1 MAAKLTRNQKNC
13 HFEASSFYIQQHWTI
28 SRWDCDMHWKMDL
41 YNNWQRP
48 AQWLDW
54 EKAAKHF
61 SKPNLHQKK
70 VMVPGGLLPV
80 WSTTAFWML
89 SKPLHLRSMLSKSMR
104 CTRNSYACSWH
115 WSTERAQFFSTAI
128 PDGRPHNQHFKS
140 WTNWATEF
148 CLIHRIHLFK
158 AQSCPTLSDPKDC
171 SSPGSS
177 VHGILQARILE
188 RVAISFSRASSWPR
202 DWTPVSCIAER
213 LLTIWATREGHIH
226 LTSRQLTTF
235 SSISTTFCRE
245 NASTTLRMEKNA
257 FPEFVDPETRIFT
270 LQE

>member
-1 MAAKLTRNQKNC
+1 MNHFSIGLGCAAKSGFYTATGDDQLSDWTDKFQSTSQSQISIQK
-13 HFEASSFYIQQHWTI
+13 
-28 SRWDCDMHWKMDL
+28 
-41 YNNWQRP
+41 RP
-48 AQWLDW
+48 WSL
-54 EKAAKHF
+54 
-61 SKPNLHQKK
+61 S
-70 VMVPGGLLPV
+70 GGLLPA
-80 WSTTAFWML
+80 WSTELFWIPE
-89 SKPLHLRSMLSKSMR
+89 KPLHLRSMLSKSMR

-115 WSTERAQFFSTAI
+115 WSTERAQFSTAV
-128 PDGRPHNQHFKS
+128 PDSRPHNQHFKS

-226 LTSRQLTTF
+226 LTSHQLTTF

>member
-89 SKPLHLRSMLSKSMR
+89 SKPLHLRSMLSRSMR
-104 CTRNSYACSWH
+104 CIEICKVCSWH
-115 WSTERAQFFSTAI
+115 WLTERAKFFSRTV
-128 PDGRPHNQHFKS
+128 PDCVSHNQCFKS
-140 WTNWATEF
+140 WTDWATKF
-148 CLIHRIHLFK
+148 LLIHHVHLSEWVK
-158 AQSCPTLSDPKDC
+158 VARLCPTLWDPMDYTVLGMFQAWVLEWVAYPFFSE
-171 SSPGSS
+171 SSQSRNQTGSPA
-177 VHGILQARILE
+177 L
-188 RVAISFSRASSWPR
+188 
-202 DWTPVSCIAER
+202 
-213 LLTIWATREGHIH
+213 
-226 LTSRQLTTF
+226 
-235 SSISTTFCRE
+235 
-245 NASTTLRMEKNA
+245 
-257 FPEFVDPETRIFT
+257 
-270 LQE
+270 